1 MYDYEN
7 SREAAGLENIGWKL
21 NPHKRVMLQLNDED
35 LELKKNDIYKKL
47 LSNLGHYEWEE
58 WTSRMLAAAIQNAK
72 AIGAKLVEIT
82 SNVAWLAGI
91 RSLNMSRILR
101 TLSGSSKN
109 VFSRLFL
116 RMIRNFEWSSKT
128 PNLKKGFLHIFVQE
142 VFFCSI

>member
-21 NPHKRVMLQLNDED
+21 NPHKRVMLQLNEED

-72 AIGAKLVEIT
+72 ASGETMVDIT
-82 SNVAWLAGI
+82 SLFQC
-91 RSLNMSRILR
+91 SLVGWDRQSEYVKSSSDFEQQLKECLFEVESEDDSELR
-101 TLSGSSKN
+101 VKIMN
-109 VFSRLFL
+109 
-116 RMIRNFEWSSKT
+116 I
-128 PNLKKGFLHIFVQE
+128 I
-142 VFFCSI
+142 

>member
-82 SNVAWLAGI
+82 S
-91 RSLNMSRILR
+91 
-101 TLSGSSKN
+101 
-109 VFSRLFL
+109 LF
-116 RMIRNFEWSSKT
+116 
-128 PNLKKGFLHIFVQE
+128 Q
-142 VFFCSI
+142 

>member
-58 WTSRMLAAAIQNAK
+58 LTSRMLAAAIQNAK
-72 AIGAKLVEIT
+72 AIGTKLVEIT
-82 SNVAWLAGI
+82 SLFQC
-91 RSLNMSRILR
+91 SLVGWDKKEYVKDSSDFERQLKECIFEVISEDDKELR
-101 TLSGSSKN
+101 VKFKN
-109 VFSRLFL
+109 
-116 RMIRNFEWSSKT
+116 T
-128 PNLKKGFLHIFVQE
+128 
-142 VFFCSI
+142 

>member
-58 WTSRMLAAAIQNAK
+58 WTSRMLVAAIQNAK
-72 AIGAKLVEIT
+72 AIGTKLVEIT
-82 SNVAWLAGI
+82 SLFQC
-91 RSLNMSRILR
+91 SLVGWDKKEYVKDSSDFERQLKECIFEVISEDDKELR
-101 TLSGSSKN
+101 VKFKN
-109 VFSRLFL
+109 
-116 RMIRNFEWSSKT
+116 T
-128 PNLKKGFLHIFVQE
+128 
-142 VFFCSI
+142 